1 MAQGATSE
9 PLMIVCSKFPR
20 PRGGTVTQAMR
31 SWAAQRR
38 RPSRPHLLV
47 TLPRAASCS
56 RWSVTGLS
64 VSAPAPRSWGD
75 FHLRSLVLFAAEG
88 ESIELVVAHQ
98 PQAAV
103 A

>member
-20 PRGGTVTQAMR
+20 RRGGTVTQAMW

-38 RPSRPHLLV
+38 RPSRPHLVVPSAAACSGRSVAGL
-47 TLPRAASCS
+47 RASTC
-56 RWSVTGLS
+56 
-64 VSAPAPRSWGD
+64 SWGD
-75 FHLRSLVLFAAEG
+75 FHLRSSVLFAAEG
-88 ESIELVVAHQ
+88 ESIELVVAHK